1 MLQESDRMPTVTQWW
16 SLKIGERDVH
26 LTCNHCGGPGERANV
41 LDRMKGVTMPERVVR
56 PEEWFLFELMNGS
69 HLATILWDAVGN
81 TGENTNQ
88 DVPTSMFE
96 RYPELRESFDKA
108 AEAMADFYQLA
119 GSKMGKL
126 DDASEA

>member
-1 MLQESDRMPTVTQWW
+1 
-16 SLKIGERDVH
+16 
-26 LTCNHCGGPGERANV
+26 
-41 LDRMKGVTMPERVVR
+41 MPERVVR

-108 AEAMADFYQLA
+108 AQAMADFYQLA
-119 GSKMGKL
+119 GSKMGEM
-126 DDASEA
+126 DDESEA